1 MQHYGGSIG
10 ITLNEIGTKLYIR
23 VRMRSVRN
31 SSGCV
36 YVFEVKYFISEPE
49 IDIVTKTGSSYI
61 LDYVSHTG
69 GTVMAVP
76 MFTTSACS
84 IVLMSITL
92 DIVLRLSATVSNRK
106 LLYGACRRKTA
117 SDSTLDVAV
126 VLSSAKS
133 YCITS
138 VTVLHVSQSEL

>member
-1 MQHYGGSIG
+1 
-10 ITLNEIGTKLYIR
+10 
-23 VRMRSVRN
+23 MRSVRN

-69 GTVMAVP
+69 GTIMAVP

-133 YCITS
+133 YCITAL
-138 VTVLHVSQSEL
+138 TALHVPQPEI